1 MRHPFYMD
9 DLNQKDRRL
18 VKRLLVWI
26 LAVYLSLAVI
36 LVGGSIVRAKFNN
49 LPANTIQKADF
60 R

>member
-18 VKRLLVWI
+18 VKRLLVRI

-36 LVGGSIVRAKFNN
+36 LVGGSIVRAKFSDP
-49 LPANTIQKADF
+49 PADTIQNADF